1 MIRIRSERAGGAL
14 AWGSLCTVREGCAR
28 RGGAL
33 AILAALVAGGFAFA
47 QPAGAAGEGS
57 PPLAGAAAANL
68 RLRAIE
74 VDVGP
79 LARNGL
85 GPEADWL
92 AEERPARLR
101 AVFAGR
107 LAPGDRAAPGLVVRI
122 DLVTLGPSGGGGTQP
137 FGGGDARDDI
147 QGAATLVG
155 PNGRTVATFPRFAS
169 QLDYT
174 GGSVY
179 ERGTERRR
187 VGQLAASFAQW
198 LPGRMG
204 L

>member
-1 MIRIRSERAGGAL
+1 MGHAGCARLGGAL
-14 AWGSLCTVREGCAR
+14 ALLAGLL
-28 RGGAL
+28 AL
-33 AILAALVAGGFAFA
+33 T
-47 QPAGAAGEGS
+47 QPAGAAGEGA
-57 PPLAGAAAANL
+57 PPLAGPAAANL

-74 VDVGP
+74 VDVAP

-92 AEERPARLR
+92 AEELPARLR

-107 LAPGDRAAPGLVVRI
+107 LEPGDRAAPALVVRI

-137 FGGGDARDDI
+137 FGGGDARDEI

-155 PNGRTVATFPRFAS
+155 PRGRTIASFPLFAS

-187 VGQLAASFAQW
+187 VDQLAASFAQW

>member
-1 MIRIRSERAGGAL
+1 MVDVGRA
-14 AWGSLCTVREGCAR
+14 S

-33 AILAALVAGGFAFA
+33 AIVAALVVAG
-47 QPAGAAGEGS
+47 
-57 PPLAGAAAANL
+57 LATAWPAAAQDGASPLTGPAAASL

-74 VDVGP
+74 VDVAP

-85 GPEADWL
+85 GPEGDWL
-92 AEERPARLR
+92 AEELPARLR
-101 AVFAGR
+101 AAFAAR
-107 LAPGDRAAPGLVVRI
+107 LAPGDRAAPALIVRI

-137 FGGGDARDDI
+137 SGGTDARDEI
-147 QGAATLVG
+147 RGVGMLVG
-155 PNGRTVATFPRFAS
+155 PGGRTLATYPLFAS
-169 QLDYT
+169 QLDFT